1 MKNSI
6 KIVSICMM
14 LWAGLA
20 STAHAVDAADIA
32 EQRTAIREKTKQI
45 LSDLYAVEPLSKR
58 AVEKSA
64 GYAVFSNFGMRFLVA
79 GGGTGKGQAI
89 NPKSKQEIF
98 MKMVEVQAGIGFGIK
113 TTRLIFVFENKQ
125 AWQQFVNSGWEA
137 SAQAS
142 AAAKSGDAGAAYQG
156 AVSISPGVWLY
167 QLTDQGLAL
176 ELTVKGTKY
185 YRDDELN

>member
-1 MKNSI
+1 
-6 KIVSICMM
+6 MM
-14 LWAGLA
+14 CASLA
-20 STAHAVDAADIA
+20 STVYAADAKEVA
-32 EQRTAIREKTKQI
+32 EERAAIKEKAKEI
-45 LSDLYAVEPLSKR
+45 LSNLYKVEPSAKQ

-79 GGGTGKGQAI
+79 GGGTGAGIAI
-89 NPKSKQEIF
+89 NPKTKQEIF

-113 TTRLIFVFENKQ
+113 KTRLIFVFENAK
-125 AWQQFVNSGWEA
+125 AWQQFVSSGWEA
-137 SAQAS
+137 GAQAS
-142 AAAKSGDAGAAYQG
+142 AAAKSGNAGAAYQG

-185 YRDDELN
+185 YKDDDLN